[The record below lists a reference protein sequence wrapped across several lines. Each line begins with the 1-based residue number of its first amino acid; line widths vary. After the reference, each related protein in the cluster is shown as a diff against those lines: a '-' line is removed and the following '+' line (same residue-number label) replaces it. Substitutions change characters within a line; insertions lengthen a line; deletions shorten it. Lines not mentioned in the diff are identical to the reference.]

1 MKIASST
8 TAVAS
13 SPTPLTHATSHGYKN
28 GCKFSPSVLA
38 FRLTKR
44 SPSVPGWEAGASQQ
58 KSPAYL
64 QFPNGSE
71 GVAAMGLVTVIT
83 CDEHVCQ
90 PTPVL
95 KTDLA
100 LCTKPDSKPGL
111 KSAPLRRWSYGIGG
125 SLMLLALA
133 ASAAMACPD
142 KSAASTTVAASAE
155 ALLPTTVREV
165 KLAQNGSTTQV
176 VITGNG
182 QLHYHAMHLTNP
194 ERLVLDFAGAR
205 LQVSE
210 KNVASTL
217 DPVIKIRMS
226 QFEPDVTRVVIDL
239 KKPSHYKVENHG
251 GEVAVSFATD
261 EAVPET
267 AVQAEAKPDSAV
279 PATSVLSTSNQ
290 PAVTDSA
297 PASVPDASK
306 PDASI
311 AEQSAAGAGTK
322 GSAQGQQGTQG
333 GQQEPS
339 SGKGP
344 FASQQPQPAGANK
357 PGKNARK
364 SGAVD
369 TRWRTYDLEGVP
381 QYSYNLLD
389 TYNQNRIKGDFPLA
403 GKWFGEADIFQTY
416 VLKERRNLDFTE
428 ALPGEKF
435 VSHNNFQDENGIF
448 GFEVRHN
455 DDRFFPS
462 DFRIHIDGSADWKSD
477 INAFNTTAQGHA
489 QVFDAFSD
497 IQLHNFGDVNFNQ
510 VFLRGGI
517 QAFKSDFHGL
527 IFNDSGL
534 GGRIFG
540 NALSNRVR
548 YDFVVLKLFQ
558 RDAVSN
564 FFDFSKPSQ
573 HTVLISRFTW
583 EDFLVTGWNSEWSVH
598 WNHDPRKIMQSDS
611 NQLNLDTYYLGTTLN
626 GNLGRFIFNPAIYG
640 VFGTADHLIDG
651 ERVQHDVRA
660 WTGVLDLEYPIDEWK
675 LRIGYVYESGERG
688 GSTSKTDTAF
698 DAISDAV
705 TLFGGPFS
713 YWVGEDIKYSKGD
726 FTRANSFDPSLRG
739 ANNQANYVNP
749 GLQLVNAGFDTT
761 VTPRVAVSVNVNWLY
776 FNNIGTYDTNNIV
789 NGVPTTTTISHHNA
803 GIEENIFIRWK
814 PFLRQRNDFFIV
826 DTGFSVLQPLAG
838 IKDAFGSSRPVYTF
852 QIVPRVVF

>member
-1 MKIASST
+1 MK
-8 TAVAS
+8 
-13 SPTPLTHATSHGYKN
+13 LDKN
-28 GCKFSPSVLA
+28 A
-38 FRLTKR
+38 
-44 SPSVPGWEAGASQQ
+44 
-58 KSPAYL
+58 
-64 QFPNGSE
+64 E
-71 GVAAMGLVTVIT
+71 GT
-83 CDEHVCQ
+83 
-90 PTPVL
+90 
-95 KTDLA
+95 
-100 LCTKPDSKPGL
+100 
-111 KSAPLRRWSYGIGG
+111 SAPIQRWGNWVLG
-125 SLMLLALA
+125 SVILLALTAPA
-133 ASAAMACPD
+133 AIAGPD
-142 KSAASTTVAASAE
+142 KASASTTSVPAASGA
-155 ALLPTTVREV
+155 ASLPTTVREV
-165 KLAQNGSTTQV
+165 TLARNGSTTQV

-182 QLHYHAMHLTNP
+182 QLRYRAMHLTNP
-194 ERLVLDFAGAR
+194 ERVVLDFAGAR
-205 LQVSE
+205 LEVSE
-210 KNVASTL
+210 KSVDSTF
-217 DPVIKIRMS
+217 DPVVKIRMS

-239 KKPSHYKVENHG
+239 KKPARYKVENHG
-251 GEVAVSFATD
+251 GEVAVSFAIAGAVTEQPMRAE
-261 EAVPET
+261 EAPSSSPESKVP
-267 AVQAEAKPDSAV
+267 V
-279 PATSVLSTSNQ
+279 TSVLSTSNQ
-290 PAVTDSA
+290 PAVMGSTPV
-297 PASVPDASK
+297 PAPDASK

-311 AEQSAAGAGTK
+311 AEQSASGAGTN
-322 GSAQGQQGTQG
+322 GSAQGQQGSQG
-333 GQQEPS
+333 GQQGPS

-381 QYSYNLLD
+381 QYGYNLLD

-416 VLKERRNLDFTE
+416 VLKERRNLDFTNVI
-428 ALPGEKF
+428 PDQTF
-435 VSHNNFQDENGIF
+435 HSHNNFQDENGIF
-448 GFEVRHN
+448 GFEIRHN

-477 INAFNTTAQGHA
+477 INAVNTSAQGHG

-497 IQLHNFGDVNFNQ
+497 VQLHNFGNVNFNQ

-517 QAFKSDFHGL
+517 QTFKSDFHGL
-527 IFNDSGL
+527 IFNDVGL

-540 NALSNRVR
+540 NSLSNRVR

-558 RDAVSN
+558 KDAVSG
-564 FFDFSKPSQ
+564 FIDFSKPSQ

-598 WNHDPRKIMQSDS
+598 WNHDPRKINHSDS

-651 ERVQHDVRA
+651 DRVQHDVRA
-660 WTGVLDLEYPIDEWK
+660 WTGVLDLEYPIDELK
-675 LRIGYVYESGERG
+675 FRVGYVYESGERG
-688 GSTSKTDTAF
+688 GSTSKTDTGF

-713 YWVGEDIKYSKGD
+713 YWVGEDIKYAKGD
-726 FTRANSFDPSLRG
+726 FVRANSFDPSLRG
-739 ANNQANYVNP
+739 TNNQANYVNP

-776 FNNIGTYDTNNIV
+776 FNNIGTYNTNNIV

-803 GIEENIFIRWK
+803 GVEENIFIRWK

-852 QIVPRVVF
+852 QIVPRVIF

>member
-1 MKIASST
+1 MARGEDSCLPANELKLDPAMGPKP
-8 TAVAS
+8 AWKFPARHRVVAS
-13 SPTPLTHATSHGYKN
+13 
-28 GCKFSPSVLA
+28 
-38 FRLTKR
+38 
-44 SPSVPGWEAGASQQ
+44 AGA
-58 KSPAYL
+58 
-64 QFPNGSE
+64 
-71 GVAAMGLVTVIT
+71 VI
-83 CDEHVCQ
+83 
-90 PTPVL
+90 
-95 KTDLA
+95 
-100 LCTKPDSKPGL
+100 
-111 KSAPLRRWSYGIGG
+111 
-125 SLMLLALA
+125 LLALTA
-133 ASAAMACPD
+133 AGAIAEPD
-142 KSAASTTVAASAE
+142 KSHSPSAATSPAPGSAVA
-155 ALLPTTVREV
+155 PTVRDV
-165 KLAQNGSTTQV
+165 KLEQSGSTTQV

-182 QLHYHAMHLTNP
+182 PLRCHTMHLTNP
-194 ERLVLDFAGAR
+194 ERLVLDFAGTHLA
-205 LQVSE
+205 VSE
-210 KNVASTL
+210 KSVASSL
-217 DPVIKIRMS
+217 DPIVEIRMS
-226 QFEPDVTRVVIDL
+226 QFSPEITRVVIDL
-239 KKPSHYKVENHG
+239 SRPSTYEMETHG
-251 GEVAVSFATD
+251 NEVSVSFAGSKPAPESPVRPKPATD
-261 EAVPET
+261 AL
-267 AVQAEAKPDSAV
+267 V

-290 PAVTDSA
+290 PTSSDSTT
-297 PASVPDASK
+297 PAESTSSRPDTVL
-306 PDASI
+306 
-311 AEQSAAGAGTK
+311 AEQSAAGAGTN
-322 GSAQGQQGTQG
+322 GGAQGQQGA
-333 GQQEPS
+333 QQAPS

-357 PGKNARK
+357 PGANSRK

-381 QYSYNLLD
+381 QYGYNLLD
-389 TYNQNRIKGDFPLA
+389 TYNQNRIKGDFPLE

-416 VLKERRNLDFTE
+416 VLKERRNLDYTN

-448 GFEVRHN
+448 GFEIRHN

-497 IQLHNFGDVNFNQ
+497 IQLHNFGNVNFNQ

-548 YDFVVLKLFQ
+548 YDFVMLKLFQ
-558 RDAVSN
+558 RDAVSG

-598 WNHDPRKIMQSDS
+598 WNHDPRKINQSDS
-611 NQLNLDTYYLGTTLN
+611 NQLNLDTYYIGTTLN

-640 VFGTADHLIDG
+640 VFGTADHLVDG
-651 ERVQHDVRA
+651 DRVQHDVRA
-660 WTGVLDLEYPIDEWK
+660 WTGVLDLEYPMDEWK
-675 LRIGYVYESGERG
+675 FRVGYVYESGERG
-688 GSTSKTDTAF
+688 GSNSRTDTAF

-739 ANNQANYVNP
+739 TNNQSNYVNP
-749 GLQLVNAGFDTT
+749 GLQLVNGGFDTT
-761 VTPRVAVSVNVNWLY
+761 ITPRVAVSFNVNWLY
-776 FNNIGTYDTNNIV
+776 FNNIGTYNTNNIV
-789 NGVPTTTTISHHNA
+789 NGVPTTTTINHHNA

>member
-1 MKIASST
+1 
-8 TAVAS
+8 
-13 SPTPLTHATSHGYKN
+13 
-28 GCKFSPSVLA
+28 
-38 FRLTKR
+38 
-44 SPSVPGWEAGASQQ
+44 
-58 KSPAYL
+58 
-64 QFPNGSE
+64 
-71 GVAAMGLVTVIT
+71 MGLVTVIM
-83 CDEHVCQ
+83 CGEHACE
-90 PTPVL
+90 PTPML

-100 LCTKPDSKPGL
+100 LRMRSNLKSGL
-111 KSAPLRRWSYGIGG
+111 KSAPLRRWGYRVGG
-125 SLMLLALA
+125 SLILLAFTA
-133 ASAAMACPD
+133 FAAMASPD
-142 KSAASTTVAASAE
+142 KSAASTSVATSSSAG
-155 ALLPTTVREV
+155 AALPTTVREV
-165 KLAQNGSTTQV
+165 TLARNGSTTQV

-182 QLHYHAMHLTNP
+182 QLRYHAMHLTNP

-205 LQVSE
+205 LEVSE
-210 KNVASTL
+210 KSFDSTF
-217 DPVIKIRMS
+217 DPVVKIRMS
-226 QFEPDVTRVVIDL
+226 QFAPDVTRVVIDL
-239 KKPSHYKVENHG
+239 KKPSQYKVENHG
-251 GEVAVSFATD
+251 GEVAVSFASV
-261 EAVPET
+261 EAVSEETMRAEAAPSSTPDSKVPET
-267 AVQAEAKPDSAV
+267 
-279 PATSVLSTSNQ
+279 TVLSTSNQ

-297 PASVPDASK
+297 PASEPDASK
-306 PDASI
+306 ADASI

-322 GSAQGQQGTQG
+322 ESAQQGQPGSQGS
-333 GQQEPS
+333 QQAPS

-416 VLKERRNLDFTE
+416 VLKERRNLDFTNVI
-428 ALPGEKF
+428 PDQTF
-435 VSHNNFQDENGIF
+435 HSHNNFQDENGIF

-477 INAFNTTAQGHA
+477 INAVNTSAQGHA

-497 IQLHNFGDVNFNQ
+497 VQLHNFGNVNFNQ

-517 QAFKSDFHGL
+517 QTFKSDFHGL
-527 IFNDSGL
+527 IFNDVGL

-540 NALSNRVR
+540 NSLSNRVR
-548 YDFVVLKLFQ
+548 YDVVVLKLFQ
-558 RDAVSN
+558 KDAVSG
-564 FFDFSKPSQ
+564 FIDFSKPSQ

-651 ERVQHDVRA
+651 ARVQHDVRA

-675 LRIGYVYESGERG
+675 FRVGYVYESGERG
-688 GSTSKTDTAF
+688 GSTSKTDTGF

-713 YWVGEDIKYSKGD
+713 YWVGEDIKYAKGD
-726 FTRANSFDPSLRG
+726 FVRANSFDPSLRG
-739 ANNQANYVNP
+739 TNNQANYINP
-749 GLQLVNAGFDTT
+749 GLQLVNAGLDTT
-761 VTPRVAVSVNVNWLY
+761 VTPRVALSFNVNWLY
-776 FNNIGTYDTNNIV
+776 FNDTGTYKTNNIV
-789 NGVPTTTTISHHNA
+789 VVNGIPTASTTTINHHNA
-803 GIEENIFIRWK
+803 GIEENVFIRWK

-838 IKDAFGSSRPVYTF
+838 IKDAFGSSRPVYSF
-852 QIVPRVVF
+852 QIVPRVIF